1 MINFRYHLVSL
12 VAVFLALAVGIV
24 AGSTVIKES
33 LLDQTESNLD
43 SVTRRLDEVQKNNEK
58 LAAALNATKDRDRQL
73 AELGPDDLLK
83 GRLTAAP
90 ILVLALDGVDD
101 GAASD
106 LRRTLGTA
114 GATVAGFVVLESRF
128 ALTTPDDIAR
138 LQIALGTTEPDPDA
152 LRTAVAERL
161 GGLLLDLASMVG
173 TSLAQGSPTTTTT
186 TSDSS
191 ASTTTVL
198 PGETTTAPD
207 ASTTTTTR
215 RTTTTTILTAAM
227 RESNEVRDLI
237 GALDDKG
244 FVRTTDLAD
253 GVDLSGVRVVLLGAS
268 GAKVDNTSIIN
279 PLLQRLAGATVPTT
293 LMAEIATDTTVDQR
307 GSFVAAVRNDGRL
320 RSRIATVDDAETF
333 AGWAATVLAL
343 ADLSADHVG
352 HYGVGKGA
360 DGLLPA
366 APS

>member
-43 SVTRRLDEVQKNNEK
+43 NVTRRLDEVQKTNEK

-90 ILVLALDGVDD
+90 VLVVALDGVDD

-106 LRRTLGTA
+106 LRRTLATA
-114 GATVAGFVVLESRF
+114 GATIAGYVVLEPRF
-128 ALTTPDDIAR
+128 ALTTPDDVAP
-138 LQIALGTTEPDPDA
+138 LQTVLGTTEPDWDA

-161 GGLLLDLASMVG
+161 GGLVLDLATMAG
-173 TSLAQGSPTTTTT
+173 PSLAQGTPATTTT
-186 TSDSS
+186 TSDSA
-191 ASTTTVL
+191 ASTTTFL
-198 PGETTTAPD
+198 PGETTTAPQ
-207 ASTTTTTR
+207 ASTTTTTHK
-215 RTTTTTILTAAM
+215 TTTTTILTASM
-227 RESNEVRDLI
+227 RESNDVRDLI

-244 FVRTTDLAD
+244 FVRTSDLAD
-253 GVDLSGVRVVLLGAS
+253 GLDLSGVRVVLLGPS
-268 GAKVDNTSIIN
+268 GAKADTASIVT
-279 PLLQRLAGATVPTT
+279 PLLQRLAGATVPMT
-293 LMAEIATDTTVDQR
+293 LMAEMATDATADQR
-307 GSFVAAVRNDGRL
+307 GSFVAAARNDGRL

-333 AGWAATVLAL
+333 AGWAAAVLAL